1 MRSSLTEEKKG
12 SVSSSFCLLALGSI
26 ATVVYWRDDRHEKV
40 SKQCGSGIFYGECD
54 CGKSDVFVALF
65 HVSGGL
71 RCR

>member
-1 MRSSLTEEKKG
+1 M
-12 SVSSSFCLLALGSI
+12 VFDSI